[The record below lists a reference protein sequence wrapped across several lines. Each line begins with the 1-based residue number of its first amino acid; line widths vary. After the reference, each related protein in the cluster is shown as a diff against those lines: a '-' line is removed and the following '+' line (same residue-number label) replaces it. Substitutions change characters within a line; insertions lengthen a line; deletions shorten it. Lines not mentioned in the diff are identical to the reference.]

1 MSCRICLFHEL
12 IEALKSD
19 FIVTDQLL
27 GFICDLF
34 HDFFAFVNF
43 IAYFDWYEHAL
54 SEDRCVHG

>member
-27 GFICDLF
+27 GFTCDLF
-34 HDFFAFVNF
+34 HDLFMFVNF
-43 IAYFDWYEHAL
+43 IAYFD
-54 SEDRCVHG
+54 